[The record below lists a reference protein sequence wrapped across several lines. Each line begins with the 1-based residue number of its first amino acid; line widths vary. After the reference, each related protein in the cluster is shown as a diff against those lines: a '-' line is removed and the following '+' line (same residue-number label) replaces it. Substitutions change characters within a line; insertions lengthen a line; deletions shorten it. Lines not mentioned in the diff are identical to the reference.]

1 MIGTPSLK
9 KILKMRA
16 STLLLIALLFTG
28 LDAYSQVAKATLSGY
43 IRDAENGEELIGAT
57 VFESENGAGASSS
70 VYGFYS
76 LSLPAGEYEFTFSY
90 VGFESQTRTINL
102 KADQA
107 LNIEL
112 VGSSQKLDAV
122 DIVGEKENDNVTN
135 TEMSTIKV
143 EMNEIKKLPAL
154 LGEVD
159 VIKSIQLLPGVTSV
173 GEGST
178 GFNVRGGS
186 VDQNL
191 VLLDEAPLYN
201 SSHLLGFFSVFN
213 PDAVKNVKLVKG
225 GISSEYGGRLSS
237 LLDVRMKE
245 GNMKQPEISGGVG
258 IIFSRLTVEAPL
270 IKDKSSIILAGRRS
284 YIDVLARPFLNDD
297 LGDLQFYFYDFTAKA
312 NYILNE
318 KNRIFA
324 SGYFGRDV
332 FSAGLGVGFD
342 WGNTTTSLRW
352 NHIFNSKLFLNT
364 MAYYSDY
371 DYALNFGSESDV
383 EGFRWKSSI
392 INYSV
397 KPEFTWFANSNNTVK
412 FGAQSTFY
420 DFKPGEAS
428 FSSSDGTENSIGLD
442 DKYALESGI
451 YISNEQ
457 KIGSRLKA
465 QYGLRYSMYQYLS
478 PGKVYEF
485 GEAPVMGQQKP
496 LTNVQD
502 IDEVSVITNY
512 GNLEPRLALNYTIN
526 EKSSI
531 KASYNRMAQYI
542 HLISNTTASTPLDV
556 WQPSSNNIAPQL
568 ADQVALG
575 YFRNFFENALETSVE
590 VYYKDMQ
597 NQVDYIDNAT
607 LLLNEFLEG
616 DLLSGHGR
624 AYGLELYVKK
634 AKGDLTGWVSYTLG
648 RTERQVEGINLSEW
662 FPSRFDKTHNLS
674 VVAMYPLGKKWSVS
688 GNFTFSTGTPA
699 TFPTNRILVGDWVI
713 PHNSEQR
720 RNNYRIP
727 NYHRLDI
734 SFTRALP
741 KVAAKRF
748 NTELVLGVYNAYN
761 RRNPFSVYF
770 QQDPNAPGVT
780 QALQYSIIAGVVPAI
795 AWNFNFK

>member
-1 MIGTPSLK
+1 MNKRIW
-9 KILKMRA
+9 A
-16 STLLLIALLFTG
+16 FTLLLFA
-28 LDAYSQVAKATLSGY
+28 AYSSFSQVSKATLSGY

-57 VFESENGAGASSS
+57 VYEESKSVGAASN

-76 LSLPAGEYEFTFSY
+76 ISMPVGEYDFAFSF
-90 VGFESQTRTINL
+90 VGYETKTVTINL
-102 KADQA
+102 TSNQTV
-107 LNIEL
+107 NIEL
-112 VGSSQKLDAV
+112 TPAGQQLEGV
-122 DIVGEKENDNVTN
+122 DIVAEKENSNVTS
-135 TEMSTIKV
+135 TEMSTISV
-143 EMNEIKKLPAL
+143 EMEDIKKLPAL

-173 GEGST
+173 GEGAS

-191 VLLDEAPLYN
+191 ILLDEAPVYN

-245 GNMKQPEISGGVG
+245 GNMKQTEISGGIGV
-258 IIFSRLTVEAPL
+258 IFSRLTVETP
-270 IKDKSSIILAGRRS
+270 IVKDRSSLILAGRRS

-312 NYILNE
+312 NYIINDN
-318 KNRIFA
+318 NRLFL

-342 WGNTTTSLRW
+342 WGNTTTSFRW
-352 NHIFNSKLFLNT
+352 NHIFNSKLFMNLT
-364 MAYYSDY
+364 TYYSDY
-371 DYALNFGSESDV
+371 DYALNFGNESDV

-397 KPEFTWFANSNNTVK
+397 KPEFTLFANTNNTIK
-412 FGAQSTFY
+412 FGLQSTFY
-420 DFKPGEAS
+420 DFQPGEAS
-428 FSSSDGTENSIGLD
+428 FSNTDGTENSIGLD

-451 YISNEQ
+451 YISNQQ
-457 KIGSRLKA
+457 KITTRLKA
-465 QYGLRYSMYQYLS
+465 EYGIRYSLYQFLS

-485 GEAPVMGQQKP
+485 GEPDQLGQRKP
-496 LTNVQD
+496 ITNIDD

-512 GNLEPRLALNYTIN
+512 GNLEPRLALNFTIN

-556 WQPSSNNIAPQL
+556 WQPSTNNIAPQL

-575 YFRNFFENALETSVE
+575 YFRNFAENAYETSVE

-597 NQVDYIDNAT
+597 NQVDYIDNAE

-616 DLLSGHGR
+616 DLLAGHGR

-634 AKGDLTGWVSYTLG
+634 NKGKLTGWISYTLG
-648 RTERQVEGINLSEW
+648 RSERQVEGINLGDW

-674 VVAMYPLGKKWSVS
+674 VVATYPINDKWTASA
-688 GNFTFSTGTPA
+688 NFTFSTGTPA

-727 NYHRLDI
+727 SYHRLDL
-734 SFTRALP
+734 SVTRALP
-741 KVAAKRF
+741 KVAGKRF

>member
-1 MIGTPSLK
+1 MSKRFL
-9 KILKMRA
+9 A
-16 STLLLIALLFTG
+16 VVLLLFSTV
-28 LDAYSQVAKATLSGY
+28 YSFSQVSKATLSGY

-57 VFESENGAGASSS
+57 VYENESSVGAASN

-76 LSLPAGEYEFTFSY
+76 ISMPVGEYQFAFSFVGYETKMMTVNLTANQTLNVELSLAGQQLE
-90 VGFESQTRTINL
+90 G
-102 KADQA
+102 
-107 LNIEL
+107 
-112 VGSSQKLDAV
+112 V
-122 DIVGEKENDNVTN
+122 DIVAKKENSNITS
-135 TEMSTIKV
+135 TEMSTISV
-143 EMNEIKKLPAL
+143 EMEDIKKLPAL

-173 GEGST
+173 GEGAT

-191 VLLDEAPLYN
+191 ILLDEAPVYN

-245 GNMKQPEISGGVG
+245 GNMKKTEISGGIGV
-258 IIFSRLTVEAPL
+258 IFSRLTVETP
-270 IKDKSSIILAGRRS
+270 IVKDRSSLILAGRRS

-312 NYILNE
+312 NYIIND
-318 KNRIFA
+318 KNRLFL

-342 WGNTTTSLRW
+342 WGNTTTSFRW
-352 NHIFNSKLFLNT
+352 NHIFNSKLFMNLT
-364 MAYYSDY
+364 AYYSDY
-371 DYALNFGSESDV
+371 DYALNFGNESDL
-383 EGFRWKSSI
+383 ENFRWQSSI

-397 KPEFTWFANSNNTVK
+397 KPEFTFFANTNNTIK
-412 FGAQSTFY
+412 FGVQSTFY
-420 DFKPGEAS
+420 DFKPGEATFGS
-428 FSSSDGTENSIGLD
+428 TDGTQNSIGLD

-465 QYGLRYSMYQYLS
+465 QYGLRYSMYQFLS

-485 GEAPVMGQQKP
+485 GEAERLGTRRPIE
-496 LTNVQD
+496 NINE
-502 IDEVSVITNY
+502 IDDVSVITNY
-512 GNLEPRLALNYTIN
+512 GFLEPRLALNYTIS
-526 EKSSI
+526 EKASV

-556 WQPSSNNIAPQL
+556 WQPSTNNIAPQV

-575 YFRNFFENALETSVE
+575 YFRNFAENAYETSVE

-597 NQVDYIDNAT
+597 NQVDYIDNAE

-616 DLLSGHGR
+616 DLLSGDGR
-624 AYGLELYVKK
+624 AYGLELYIKK
-634 AKGDLTGWVSYTLG
+634 NKGKLTGWISYTLG
-648 RTERQVEGINLSEW
+648 RSERQVEGINLGDW
-662 FPSRFDKTHNLS
+662 FPSRFDKTHNVS
-674 VVAMYPLGKKWSVS
+674 VVAMYPINEKWTASA
-688 GNFTFSTGTPA
+688 NFTFSTGTPA
-699 TFPTNRILVGDWVI
+699 TFPTNRILINDWVI

-727 NYHRLDI
+727 NYHRLDL
-734 SFTRALP
+734 SVTRSLP
-741 KVAAKRF
+741 KVAGKRF

>member
-1 MIGTPSLK
+1 MNKRIW
-9 KILKMRA
+9 A
-16 STLLLIALLFTG
+16 FTLLLFA
-28 LDAYSQVAKATLSGY
+28 AYSSFSQVSKATLSGY

-57 VFESENGAGASSS
+57 VYEESKSVGAASN

-76 LSLPAGEYEFTFSY
+76 ISMPVGEYDFAFSF
-90 VGFESQTRTINL
+90 VGYETKTVTINL
-102 KADQA
+102 TSNQTV
-107 LNIEL
+107 NIEL
-112 VGSSQKLDAV
+112 TPAGQQLEGV
-122 DIVGEKENDNVTN
+122 DIVAEKENSNVTS
-135 TEMSTIKV
+135 TEMSTISV
-143 EMNEIKKLPAL
+143 EMEDIKKLPAL

-173 GEGST
+173 GEGAT

-191 VLLDEAPLYN
+191 ILLDEAPVYN

-245 GNMKQPEISGGVG
+245 GNMKQTEISGGIGV
-258 IIFSRLTVEAPL
+258 IFSRLTVETP
-270 IKDKSSIILAGRRS
+270 IVKDRSSLILAGRRS

-312 NYILNE
+312 NYIINDN
-318 KNRIFA
+318 NRLFL

-342 WGNTTTSLRW
+342 WGNTTTSFRW
-352 NHIFNSKLFLNT
+352 NHIFNSKLFMNLT
-364 MAYYSDY
+364 TYYSDY
-371 DYALNFGSESDV
+371 DYALNFGNESDV

-397 KPEFTWFANSNNTVK
+397 KPEFTLFANTNNTIK
-412 FGAQSTFY
+412 FGLQSTFY
-420 DFKPGEAS
+420 DFQPGEAS
-428 FSSSDGTENSIGLD
+428 FSNTDGTENSIGLD

-451 YISNEQ
+451 YISNQQ
-457 KIGSRLKA
+457 KITTRLKA
-465 QYGLRYSMYQYLS
+465 EYGIRYSLYQFLS

-485 GEAPVMGQQKP
+485 GEPDQLGQRKP
-496 LTNVQD
+496 ITNIDD

-512 GNLEPRLALNYTIN
+512 GNLEPRLALNFTIN

-556 WQPSSNNIAPQL
+556 WQPSTNNIAPQL

-575 YFRNFFENALETSVE
+575 YFRNFAENAYETSVE

-597 NQVDYIDNAT
+597 NQVDYIDNAE

-616 DLLSGHGR
+616 DLLAGHGR

-634 AKGDLTGWVSYTLG
+634 NKGKLTGWISYTLG
-648 RTERQVEGINLSEW
+648 RSERQVEGINLGDW

-674 VVAMYPLGKKWSVS
+674 VVATYPINDKWTASA
-688 GNFTFSTGTPA
+688 NFTFSTGTPA

-727 NYHRLDI
+727 SYHRLDL
-734 SFTRALP
+734 SVTRALP
-741 KVAAKRF
+741 KVAGKRF

>member
-1 MIGTPSLK
+1 MNKRIW
-9 KILKMRA
+9 A
-16 STLLLIALLFTG
+16 FTLLLFA
-28 LDAYSQVAKATLSGY
+28 AYSSFSQVSKATLSGY

-57 VFESENGAGASSS
+57 VYEESKSVGAASN

-76 LSLPAGEYEFTFSY
+76 ISMPVGEYDFAFSF
-90 VGFESQTRTINL
+90 VGYETKTVTINL
-102 KADQA
+102 TSNQTV
-107 LNIEL
+107 NIEL
-112 VGSSQKLDAV
+112 TPAGQQLEGV
-122 DIVGEKENDNVTN
+122 DIVAEKENSNVTS
-135 TEMSTIKV
+135 TEMSTISV
-143 EMNEIKKLPAL
+143 EMEDIKKLPAL

-173 GEGST
+173 GEGAT

-191 VLLDEAPLYN
+191 ILLDEAPVYN

-245 GNMKQPEISGGVG
+245 GNMKQTEISGGIGV
-258 IIFSRLTVEAPL
+258 IFSRLTVETP
-270 IKDKSSIILAGRRS
+270 IVKDRSSLILAGRRS

-312 NYILNE
+312 NYILNDN
-318 KNRIFA
+318 NRLFL

-342 WGNTTTSLRW
+342 WGNTTTSFRW
-352 NHIFNSKLFLNT
+352 NHIFNSKLFMNLT
-364 MAYYSDY
+364 TYYSDY
-371 DYALNFGSESDV
+371 DYALNFGNESDV

-397 KPEFTWFANSNNTVK
+397 KPEFTLFANTNNTIK
-412 FGAQSTFY
+412 FGLQSTFY
-420 DFKPGEAS
+420 DFQPGEAS
-428 FSSSDGTENSIGLD
+428 FSNTDGTENSIGLD

-451 YISNEQ
+451 YISNQQ
-457 KIGSRLKA
+457 KITTRLKA
-465 QYGLRYSMYQYLS
+465 EYGIRYSLYQFLS

-485 GEAPVMGQQKP
+485 GEPDQQGQRKP
-496 LTNVQD
+496 ITNIDD

-512 GNLEPRLALNYTIN
+512 GNLEPRLALNFTIN

-556 WQPSSNNIAPQL
+556 WQPSTNNIAPQL

-575 YFRNFFENALETSVE
+575 YFRNFAENAYETSIE

-597 NQVDYIDNAT
+597 NQVDYIDNAE

-616 DLLSGHGR
+616 DLLAGHGR

-634 AKGDLTGWVSYTLG
+634 NKGKLTGWISYTLG
-648 RTERQVEGINLSEW
+648 RSERQVEGINLGDW

-674 VVAMYPLGKKWSVS
+674 VVATYPINDKWTASA
-688 GNFTFSTGTPA
+688 NFTFSTGTPA

-727 NYHRLDI
+727 SYHRLDL
-734 SFTRALP
+734 SVTRALP
-741 KVAAKRF
+741 KVAGKRF